1 VASSRRYHYSGVAR
15 RALQWHLAPEGTLLR
30 DSRPIGVF
38 DSGIGGLTVLRE
50 IQRQQPAERCIY
62 VGDSRENPY
71 GTRPPRWIR
80 RRCEQVVDYLMERDV
95 KLVVVACNAA
105 SVSAL
110 EHLRERYAV
119 PFVGIVPA
127 VKPAAAMTK
136 TGRIG
141 VLTTP
146 ITAESEALAQLIRD
160 FTEDVEVQTQP
171 CPGLVPLV
179 ERGVV
184 DGPEVETLLRQYLN
198 PMLRGGVD
206 VVVLGCTHYPFLR
219 AAMERVCGPDVTL
232 IDPAEAVARQVGRVL
247 QANGVA
253 SQGDHHGTCYVT
265 TGDRE
270 HFRTVLGQLIG
281 ELEGSVHAIEL

>member
-1 VASSRRYHYSGVAR
+1 MAPGGRRLPPVDDR
-15 RALQWHLAPEGTLLR
+15 
-30 DSRPIGVF
+30 RPIGVF

-50 IQRQQPAERCIY
+50 IQRQQPTERCVY

-71 GTRPPRWIR
+71 GTRPPEWIR
-80 RRCEQVVDYLMERDV
+80 RRCEQVVDYLVEQDV

-110 EHLRERYAV
+110 EHLRERYPM

-127 VKPAAAMTK
+127 VKPAASMTK
-136 TGRIG
+136 SGKIG

-146 ITAESEALAQLIRD
+146 ITAESEPLAQLIRD
-160 FTEDVEVQTQP
+160 FTKGVAVETQP

-184 DGPEVETLLRQYLN
+184 DGPQVETLLRQYLD
-198 PMLRGGVD
+198 PMLHDGVD

-219 AAMERVCGPDVTL
+219 AAMERVCGPNVML

-247 QANGVA
+247 ETNSLA
-253 SQGDHHGTCYVT
+253 SQGDHDGTCYVT
-265 TGDRE
+265 TGDLER
-270 HFRTVLGQLIG
+270 FRTVLGQLVGAVDGSIHVV
-281 ELEGSVHAIEL
+281 EL